1 MYEAR
6 RKTSECQGV
15 VMPIQPLS
23 GPDSRETFLAR
34 AHSVAS
40 KRVRARAAVSAGSGG
55 RLYGERGG
63 LVSATPGAP
72 PRSSLAGHVPANNR
86 GPAPKTA
93 RDVLAGR
100 RSRRAA

>member
-6 RKTSECQGV
+6 RGTSECQSV
-15 VMPIQPLS
+15 VMPIQTLS
-23 GPDSRETFLAR
+23 GPDSRETSLAR

-40 KRVRARAAVSAGSGG
+40 KRVTGRAAVSAGSGG

-63 LVSATPGAP
+63 LVSRTPGAP
-72 PRSSLAGHVPANNR
+72 PRSSLAGHAPENNR
-86 GPAPKTA
+86 GPSLKPA

-100 RSRRAA
+100 RSRRDA